1 MEKNLKY
8 YNSEYEK
15 LHNEFD
21 KKVEKLQD
29 SFSLKEVCN
38 MIIEDY
44 NENYKDISFNEYFE
58 NECSLIEDFSY
69 TEKEIYKYI
78 KEDCKFV
85 ENKEIEKEL
94 LDINVVL
101 NILNEY
107 NDDYGIDDIEYDK
120 IIVENNHFYTIKINY
135 KMEIK

>member
-15 LHNEFD
+15 LHDEFNE
-21 KKVEKLQD
+21 KVEKLQD

-44 NENYKDISFNEYFE
+44 NENYKDISFDEYFE
-58 NECSLIEDFSY
+58 HECSLIEDFSY
-69 TEKEIYKYI
+69 TEKEIYNYI
-78 KEDCKFV
+78 RKNYKFI
-85 ENKEIEKEL
+85 ESKEIEKEL
-94 LDINVVL
+94 LDINVIL

-107 NDDYGIDDIEYDK
+107 NDDYGINDIEYDK
-120 IIVENNHFYTIKINY
+120 IVVENNNFYCIKVNH